1 MSNDT
6 GSSTTV
12 TVIISSALPFPK
24 FGESIEAFRRILY
37 TPGFVG
43 VPVIVCVDGL

>member
-6 GSSTTV
+6 GSSTTFR
-12 TVIISSALPFPK
+12 VIIASALSLPK

-43 VPVIVCVDGL
+43 VPLIVCVEEL